1 MEYKGNIKILI
12 DSFWKLSEK
21 PVKMNKNTKYSLDLS
36 DLLKDTES
44 ENGIDILCLNLRR
57 IRMDSLGMYE
67 EVKTKNQT
75 DIENYLVYT
84 YDKKSKKYNN
94 RRKKFKELPKIAE
107 IFHKVDISLMFTLSI
122 ADIVD
127 KFFLPLEMK
136 ENAPISPID
145 YYPEARKL
153 NRHFILHVGGTNT
166 GKTYNSLQRLKEVS
180 SGVYLGPLRL
190 LAFEVQE
197 NLMSA
202 GVKCS
207 LVTGEERKIVEGA
220 YHVASTVEM
229 LNLSQHYEVAV
240 IDECQMMAD
249 KWRGG
254 HWVKAILGVLSE
266 EVHLCMAPEAVDL
279 TIELIK
285 SCNDTYEIINH
296 ERKTPLKFVGLS
308 EDFNF
313 QRDVCKGDALI
324 VFSRKSVLRLAAEL
338 ERKGIKV
345 SVIYG
350 ALPYDT
356 RKLQMERFLSGESE
370 VVVATDAIGMGL
382 NLPIKRIVFMET
394 DKFDGET
401 RRRLQVSEIK
411 QIAGRAGRYG
421 MYDEGIVSSFE
432 AKKSIKGALTAE
444 IPQIKQ
450 CYLNFP
456 ENLLDLNA
464 DIESIL
470 KRWYAEPTNT
480 YYYKQDI
487 SEIIA
492 SLEYLKRMKMSK
504 YEKYQ
509 VCTIAFDGDI
519 REIRNLWYDYCN
531 AYVDGLE
538 LEKPR
543 ISEGD
548 LYKMEI
554 SYKALDLYYSFS
566 QKMGMKIDEDWVYYT
581 KLDLSYRI
589 NQQILK
595 ELKEKGRK
603 CRRCGK
609 DLPWNFNFNICEDCY
624 EEMNKFYYYDSNYR

>member
-21 PVKMNKNTKYSLDLS
+21 PVKFNKDTKYTLKLEKFLS
-36 DLLKDTES
+36 NFDNES
-44 ENGIDILCLNLRR
+44 SIELLCLNLRR
-57 IRMDSLGMYE
+57 IRMESVGLFE
-67 EVKTKNQT
+67 EIKEKYK
-75 DIENYLVYT
+75 DEIEEYLVHI
-84 YDKKSKKYNN
+84 YDRKSKIYNN
-94 RRKKFKELPKIAE
+94 KRKKLKELPKINE
-107 IFHKVDISLMFTLSI
+107 IFHKVDISLLFHLSI
-122 ADIVD
+122 LDIVN
-127 KFFLPLEMK
+127 KYFLPLEMK
-136 ENAPISPID
+136 ENASVSPKD

-153 NRHFILHVGGTNT
+153 HRHFILHVGGTNT
-166 GKTYNSLQRLKEVS
+166 GKTYSSLQRLKEVS

-197 NLMSA
+197 NLISS

-266 EVHLCMAPEAVDL
+266 EVHLCLAPEAL
-279 TIELIK
+279 ELAIKLIEDCGDDFEVIH
-285 SCNDTYEIINH
+285 H
-296 ERKTPLKFVGLS
+296 ERTTPLRFVGLN
-308 EDFNF
+308 EEFNF
-313 QRDVCKGDALI
+313 KRDICKGDALI

-338 ERKGIKV
+338 ERQGIKV

-401 RRRLQVSEIK
+401 RRRLEPGEIK
-411 QIAGRAGRYG
+411 QIAGRAGRMG

-432 AKKSIKGALTAE
+432 CKNIIEKSLNYK
-444 IPQIKQ
+444 IPQIKH

-456 ENLLDLNA
+456 ENLLDVNA

-470 KRWYAEPTNT
+470 KRWYAEPTNS
-480 YYYKQDI
+480 YFYKQEI
-487 SEIIA
+487 SEILV
-492 SLEYLKRMKMSK
+492 SLEYLHRLKLSK

-509 VCTIAFDGDI
+509 LCTIAFDENIQELRSLWLHYCKQYISCEELDKP
-519 REIRNLWYDYCN
+519 EI
-531 AYVDGLE
+531 AE
-538 LEKPR
+538 H
-543 ISEGD
+543 D
-548 LYKMEI
+548 LYKMEV
-554 SYKALDLYYSFS
+554 SYKALDLYYGFA
-566 QKMGMKIDEDWVYYT
+566 QKMGMKIDENWVYYI

-589 NQQILK
+589 NQEILK
-595 ELKEKGRK
+595 TLKEKGKK
-603 CRRCGK
+603 CRHCGK
-609 DLPWNFNFNICEDCY
+609 ELPWNFNFNICEDCY
-624 EEMNKFYYYDSNYR
+624 EKLSFKDY